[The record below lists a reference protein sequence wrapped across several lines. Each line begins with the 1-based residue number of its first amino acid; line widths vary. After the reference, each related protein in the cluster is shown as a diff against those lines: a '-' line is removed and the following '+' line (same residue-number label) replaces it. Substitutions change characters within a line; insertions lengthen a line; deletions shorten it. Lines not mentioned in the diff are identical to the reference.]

1 MGSIFLRFFTLNILI
16 EKLHRENA
24 FTRAVFF
31 DRAITDITT
40 SLNWAKLY
48 PFNTVS
54 DTIGNK
60 SFVLKDR
67 INNIKGKIEGYT
79 RDTLINRVMFVE
91 WAVHYEKS
99 IGWNILTGDVVDLG
113 DGYLSEVV
121 KKNTAPP
128 AAGLYAFYDFLQDLD
143 IDLVYV
149 QCPHKIAPDDTISG
163 GIMDFSNKNADD
175 LLSAL
180 SLKQIPYLD
189 LRNTIRE
196 ENLDH
201 HGLFYKT
208 DHHWKA
214 ETGLWA
220 SAILMNYLNERHGF
234 TFDVRGP
241 EHYLYTTYKDWFLGS
256 LGKKVTL
263 AQTQAE
269 DFVLISPKFDTDFS
283 LAIPELNLDARG
295 NFDILIDHH
304 KLDRKDYYTT
314 DPYGAYIYGDK
325 QVITVHNNLVHDG
338 KKILLVKDSFA
349 RVVAP
354 FLSTGVEE
362 LHILDVRRFNGSVR
376 AYVEKQ
382 RPDIV
387 VVLYNPGVIDQAE
400 YRMMFDFR

>member
-1 MGSIFLRFFTLNILI
+1 I
-16 EKLHRENA
+16 EKLHIQNA

-31 DRAITDITT
+31 DKTIDKTITEINTR

-48 PFNTVS
+48 PFSTAT
-54 DTIGNK
+54 DTIGSK
-60 SFVLKDR
+60 SSPLKQR
-67 INNIKGKIEGYT
+67 IDDIKEKIERYT
-79 RDTLINRVMFVE
+79 RENLTNWAMFAE

-99 IGWNILTGDVVDLG
+99 IGWNILNGDVIDLG

-121 KKNTAPP
+121 EKNTAPP
-128 AAGLYAFYDFLQDLD
+128 AAGLYAFYDFLQGLG

-149 QCPHKIAPDDTISG
+149 QCPHKITPDDAVSG
-163 GIMDFSNKNADD
+163 IADFSNENADD

-180 SLKQIPYLD
+180 SVKQIPYLD
-189 LRNTIRE
+189 LRENIRE

-220 SAILMNYLNERHGF
+220 SAVLMNYLNERHGF
-234 TFDVRGP
+234 SFDARGP

-269 DFVLISPKFDTDFS
+269 DFTLISPKFDTDFS
-283 LAIPELNLDARG
+283 VTIPELNLDARG

-304 KLDRKDYYTT
+304 KLNKKDYYTI
-314 DPYGAYIYGDK
+314 DPYGAYVYGDR
-325 QVITVHNNLVHDG
+325 QVITVHNNLVRDG
-338 KKILLVKDSFA
+338 RKILLIKDSFA

-354 FLSTGVEE
+354 FLSTEVEE
-362 LHILDVRRFNGSVR
+362 LHILDLRHFNGSAR
-376 AYVEKQ
+376 AYIEKH

-387 VVLYNPGVIDQAE
+387 VVLFNPSTINYTE
-400 YRMMFDFR
+400 HKKMFDFR